1 MTTNTPTTY
10 KKNELDTHKKDDSK
24 FDVIHFLQKGVYDI
38 NFCIHMLRQ
47 IQDHTDKYKFSSG
60 ADLALSLSYTLKK
73 MIAHLE
79 IERDSQNG

>member
-47 IQDHTDKYKFSSG
+47 IQDHADKYKFSLNFY
-60 ADLALSLSYTLKK
+60 ATKK
-73 MIAHLE
+73 PATSNLHKMGL
-79 IERDSQNG
+79 